1 MQTFRYKATD
11 VSGMTRT
18 GVLNAESEN
27 EIINMLREKAL
38 RPVSI
43 QQVEQT
49 STDLD
54 QFALF
59 KKKVKL
65 VDISVFCR
73 QLSAMLKAG
82 MALDRAISTQILQ
95 TENKTLKESLTKV
108 SSQVKQGNPLSKCFA
123 EQPTIYPKLLVNM
136 VEAGEITGDMDGALT
151 RMATHFEK
159 ENKINRR
166 IKGAMMYPIVLL
178 TLTIVVA
185 IALLVFVIP
194 QFSGLFQAAGGGLPG
209 LTQFVVN
216 ISDFIKGYWYILII
230 VLIAIV
236 VGIKYWLKT
245 TNGRFTFDS
254 WKLKLP
260 IVKKPMQQIVTAR
273 FTRTLSTMLSSGIS
287 LVHSMESAAETSNN
301 VLVVK
306 KIGEALEDLKQGAPL
321 TMQLRKTELFPEMM
335 LSMIGIGEETGEMD
349 SMLSKTADYY
359 DEEFDSAIGKLLS
372 LLEPLLIIFMAGV
385 IGFIVIA
392 MYMPIF
398 DLATTVM

>member
-65 VDISVFCR
+65 VDIAVFCR

-108 SSQVKQGNPLSKCFA
+108 SSQVKQGNPLSKCFS

-178 TLTIVVA
+178 LLTVVVA

-349 SMLSKTADYY
+349 SMLSLI
-359 DEEFDSAIGKLLS
+359 AIKVHQNS
-372 LLEPLLIIFMAGV
+372 RSFIF
-385 IGFIVIA
+385 
-392 MYMPIF
+392 
-398 DLATTVM
+398 